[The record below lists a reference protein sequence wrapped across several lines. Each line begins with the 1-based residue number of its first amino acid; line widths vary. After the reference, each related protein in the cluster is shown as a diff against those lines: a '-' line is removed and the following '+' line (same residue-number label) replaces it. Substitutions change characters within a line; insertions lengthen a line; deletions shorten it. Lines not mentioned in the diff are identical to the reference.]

1 MARKKKTSKR
11 RITRRR
17 SSRMSG
23 IGGTLANAAFQVAGA
38 VAAKF
43 VSNYAVKMLPSTMS
57 TMTKGLIANAA
68 PIAVGLYFPKLLKG
82 AAGVNIGTGM
92 IVAGGLGLVQSTGV
106 LAGVGN
112 VYANMPV
119 KNIAGYQGASA
130 GTYIAGIR
138 NSAIMEAC

>member
-1 MARKKKTSKR
+1 MARRKKTSKR

-17 SSRMSG
+17 SMRMSG

-82 AAGVNIGTGM
+82 AAGVNIGAANLSAKRKPCGSGM
-92 IVAGGLGLVQSTGV
+92 PQTALEL
-106 LAGVGN
+106 
-112 VYANMPV
+112 
-119 KNIAGYQGASA
+119 
-130 GTYIAGIR
+130 
-138 NSAIMEAC
+138 

>member
-1 MARKKKTSKR
+1 MARRKKTSKR

-17 SSRMSG
+17 SRMSG
-23 IGGTLANAAFQVAGA
+23 MGGTLANAAFQVAGA

-43 VSNYAVKMLPSTMS
+43 VSNYAVKMLPGSMS
-57 TMTKGLIANAA
+57 AMTKGLIANAA

-82 AAGVNIGTGM
+82 AAGANIGTGM

-112 VYANMPV
+112 VYSNMPV
-119 KNIAGYQGASA
+119 KNIAGYQAASA

>member
-17 SSRMSG
+17 SRMSG
-23 IGGTLANAAFQVAGA
+23 MGGTL
-38 VAAKF
+38 
-43 VSNYAVKMLPSTMS
+43 
-57 TMTKGLIANAA
+57 ANAA

>member
-1 MARKKKTSKR
+1 MARRKKTSKR
-11 RITRRR
+11 RI
-17 SSRMSG
+17 SSRRKSMSG
-23 IGGTLANAAFQVAGA
+23 MGGTLANAAFQVAGA

-43 VSNYAVKMLPSTMS
+43 VSNYAVKMLPSSMS
-57 TMTKGLIANAA
+57 AMTKGFIANAA

-82 AAGVNIGTGM
+82 AAGTSIGTGM
-92 IVAGGLGLVQSTGV
+92 IVAGGLGLVQATGV
-106 LAGVGN
+106 LSGVGN

-130 GTYIAGIR
+130 GTYIAGIK

>member
-1 MARKKKTSKR
+1 
-11 RITRRR
+11 
-17 SSRMSG
+17 
-23 IGGTLANAAFQVAGA
+23 
-38 VAAKF
+38 
-43 VSNYAVKMLPSTMS
+43 
-57 TMTKGLIANAA
+57 
-68 PIAVGLYFPKLLKG
+68 
-82 AAGVNIGTGM
+82 M